1 MKNFYLGIVL
11 ANPFIASVSSI
22 SGQEVMPNSVA
33 EPERSDHPEHNA
45 QPSSY
50 EAGAAMNSDGDVES
64 LCIGQSVGKSQVLAP
79 QGVQTG
85 RVAHGPSEANSGA
98 SQQPRGEAAQTNAT
112 QPVASPNFDSVIKEL
127 LQICPPLKPWQTPL
141 QINARHQERA
151 VDDAIAD
158 FFDPAPMFLKEP
170 LRRAG

>member
-1 MKNFYLGIVL
+1 MKHFYLGIVL

-22 SGQEVMPNSVA
+22 SEQEVMPHSLA
-33 EPERSDHPEHNA
+33 ESERSDHPEHNA
-45 QPSSY
+45 PPSSY
-50 EAGAAMNSDGDVES
+50 EAGAPIQHSID
-64 LCIGQSVGKSQVLAP
+64 
-79 QGVQTG
+79 
-85 RVAHGPSEANSGA
+85 SGA
-98 SQQPRGEAAQTNAT
+98 PQPRGEAAHTNAI

-141 QINARHQERA
+141 RIDARRQERA